1 MREIVVRRVSSTFQ
15 QYTSHPCGNFLLR
28 NLGFPITK
36 TPLNRSVPVQGLPN
50 TNARKGGKAA
60 AVDTSPTNLS
70 STARVAYLAAMPS
83 DPVPL
88 RTTF

>member
-15 QYTSHPCGNFLLR
+15 QYTSHPYCSFLLR

-36 TPLNRSVPVQGLPN
+36 TPLNCSVPIQGLPN

-60 AVDTSPTNLS
+60 AVDKSPANLS
-70 STARVAYLAAMPS
+70 STAGVAYLAAKPS
-83 DPVPL
+83 DSIPL